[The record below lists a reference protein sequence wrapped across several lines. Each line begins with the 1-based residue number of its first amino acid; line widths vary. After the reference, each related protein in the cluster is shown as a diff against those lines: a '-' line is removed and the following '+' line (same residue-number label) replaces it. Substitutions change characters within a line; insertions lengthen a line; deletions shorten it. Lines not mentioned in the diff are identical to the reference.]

1 MNSTKVYPQ
10 YQVTNLYTERVSI
23 RKFLVAHAA
32 SVDRPAE
39 AILEDGGLDL
49 EAATKLVTKWNR
61 QSKSLGIPS
70 FYEIYWNGHFR
81 HTSSP

>member
-10 YQVTNLYTERVSI
+10 YQLTNLITQEVSVH
-23 RKFLVAHAA
+23 KFTPAHAA
-32 SVDRPAE
+32 SVDRPEE

-61 QSKSLGIPS
+61 EARRMNLPS
-70 FYEIYWNGHFR
+70 FHEIC
-81 HTSSP
+81 